1 MFEVKEINAE
11 TGEEIIRP
19 ATAEEI
25 AQAEADLKAAEEAAV
40 KRQATISKFE
50 ALGFEVSDLEALG
63 LI

>member
-1 MFEVKEINAE
+1 MFEVKEVNAE
-11 TGEEIIRP
+11 TGEEIVRP

-25 AQAEADLKAAEEAAV
+25 AQAQLDIQNAEEAEA
-40 KRQATISKFE
+40 KRQELINKFK